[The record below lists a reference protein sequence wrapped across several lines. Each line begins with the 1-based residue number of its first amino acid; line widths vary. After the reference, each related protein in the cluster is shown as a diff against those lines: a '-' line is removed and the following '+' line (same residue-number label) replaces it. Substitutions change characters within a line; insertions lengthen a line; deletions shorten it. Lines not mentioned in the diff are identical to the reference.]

1 MRHLVAIAALILAP
15 FVAPFATA
23 DDAIRVL
30 VRGDD
35 MGVAEA
41 INDACIKSYRAGVVR
56 SVEVIVPGG
65 WFLDAAKLLKENP
78 ALDAGAHLCLT
89 SEWDRCK
96 WRPLTH
102 APSLVD
108 ADGYFYA
115 ATKQRPDLPPHSGLL
130 DEKPKLD
137 EVEAELKA
145 QIELARRHI
154 PQLSHVS
161 AHMYTVRSSPE
172 IEAIARRLAK
182 QFGLRFDD
190 DGMTRSGYWGGSDSV
205 DHEKRLVIRLETL
218 TPGTHLI
225 ITHPGLDTP
234 ELRGFGNNGSWE
246 VAQERAATTAALT
259 SSAAKD
265 VIAKRHIKLIS
276 YLDLK

>member
-1 MRHLVAIAALILAP
+1 MKNGWFAMMVALALAAAARGEDG
-15 FVAPFATA
+15 V
-23 DDAIRVL
+23 RVL

-35 MGVAEA
+35 MGVAKA
-41 INDACIKSYRAGVVR
+41 INDACIKCYRDGVVR

-65 WFLDAAKLLKENP
+65 WFMDAAKQLKQNP
-78 ALDAGAHLCLT
+78 GLDVGVHLCLT
-89 SEWDRCK
+89 SEWDGCK

-102 APSLVD
+102 VPSLTNE
-108 ADGYFYA
+108 DGYFYPE
-115 ATKQRPDLPPHSGLL
+115 TKQRPDLAPHSGVL

-145 QIELARRHI
+145 QIELARKHV

-190 DGMTRSGYWGGSDSV
+190 DGMKRSWYWGGTDPV
-205 DHEKRLVIRLETL
+205 EHARNFRIRLETL
-218 TPGTHLI
+218 SPGTYLI

-234 ELRGFGNNGSWE
+234 ELRGFGNNANWD
-246 VAQERAATTAALT
+246 VAEDRAATTAALT
-259 SSAAKD
+259 SREAKEA
-265 VIAKRHIKLIS
+265 IAKLRIKVIS
-276 YLDLK
+276 YRDLK